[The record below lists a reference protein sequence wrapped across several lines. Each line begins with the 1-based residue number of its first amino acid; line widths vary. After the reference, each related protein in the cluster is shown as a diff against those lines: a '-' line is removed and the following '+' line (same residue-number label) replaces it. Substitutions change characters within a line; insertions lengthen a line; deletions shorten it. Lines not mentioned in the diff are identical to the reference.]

1 MISKLAV
8 IVGALMTGPAL
19 AQDVRVINI
28 QPRYVTQYQQQCQQ
42 TQVRVDNSG
51 VGTVIGGVTGGI
63 VGNQVGKGSG
73 RDAATVAGA
82 IIGGMVGNRI
92 GQDQAQYE
100 TRQECQSIP
109 VTVQQGEI
117 VTFEY
122 RGRRFSQT
130 FD

>member
-1 MISKLAV
+1 MKKITAVLAT
-8 IVGALMTGPAL
+8 IVAVPVM
-19 AQDVRVINI
+19 AQDVRVIQI
-28 QPRYVTQYQQQCQQ
+28 QPRYVTQYHQQCQQ
-42 TQVRVDNSG
+42 VQVRVDNSG

-92 GQDQAQYE
+92 GSDQAQYE
-100 TRQECQSIP
+100 TRQECQSVP
-109 VTVQQGEI
+109 VSVPQGEI

-122 RGRRFSQT
+122 RGRRFTQT
-130 FD
+130 FE

>member
-1 MISKLAV
+1 MKHAV
-8 IVGALMTGPAL
+8 AIALMAL
-19 AQDVRVINI
+19 GTAAAAQDVRVINI

-42 TQVRVDNSG
+42 VQVRVDNSG

-73 RDAATVAGA
+73 RDVATVAGA

-100 TRQECQSIP
+100 TRQECQSVP

-130 FD
+130 FE